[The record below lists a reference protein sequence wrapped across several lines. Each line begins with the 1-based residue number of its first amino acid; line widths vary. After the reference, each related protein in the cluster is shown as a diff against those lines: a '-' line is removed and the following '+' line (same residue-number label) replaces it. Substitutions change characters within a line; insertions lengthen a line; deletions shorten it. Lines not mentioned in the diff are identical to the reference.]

1 MARLSKNSSNSSKP
15 PSSDIV
21 KPPKLPPP
29 AGGDGGKICGQ
40 PGYVRHVRPLL
51 PPEQIDAVREYR
63 LAQCPD
69 CGGRVQACPPARRQ
83 VRVLQ
88 QIELVERPVIV
99 TEHRGEAVW
108 CPHCRKVQATPL
120 PAALTQAGLLGPR
133 LTALAGWFK
142 SRGHDSYAILAEF
155 LQDVG
160 GVRVSRGQLA
170 KAIGKVSATLAVP
183 YATLCQALPRQ
194 ALLNDRYPV
203 QAMTQDIFGLL
214 FADRGYVSQGL
225 FEKLYRR
232 AIKDASIRRL
242 CRGAHAASGTQSI
255 SACWTRW
262 R

>member
-1 MARLSKNSSNSSKP
+1 M
-15 PSSDIV
+15 
-21 KPPKLPPP
+21 
-29 AGGDGGKICGQ
+29 
-40 PGYVRHVRPLL
+40 RPLL

-108 CPHCRKVQATPL
+108 CPYCRKVQATPL

-170 KAIGKVSATLAVP
+170 KAIGKVSATLAEP

-194 ALLNDRYPV
+194 ALLNVDETGHLEHR
-203 QAMTQDIFGLL
+203 
-214 FADRGYVSQGL
+214 
-225 FEKLYRR
+225 
-232 AIKDASIRRL
+232 RRL
-242 CRGAHAASGTQSI
+242 WTWAFRAGQFTVFHIDPSRSADVLTQIPSPPFQGVLGCDYFSAYRKYMEEHNTQVQFCLAHLIRDVKFLTTLPDAA
-255 SACWTRW
+255 TRRW
-262 R
+262 ADQMLQALRQLFHV